1 MSKLVIL
8 YLLLTYHSVMETGS
22 RTTTVSGIF
31 SSITYFKSD
40 VFNVTSILKS
50 STGIWEKRLYLLQ
63 ERLNC
68 GLWEVSMRG

>member
-22 RTTTVSGIF
+22 RTTTVGGIF

-50 STGIWEKRLYLLQ
+50 SAGI
-63 ERLNC
+63 
-68 GLWEVSMRG
+68 

>member
-31 SSITYFKSD
+31 SSITYFKND
-40 VFNVTSILKS
+40 LFNVTTILKS
-50 STGIWEKRLYLLQ
+50 STG
-63 ERLNC
+63 
-68 GLWEVSMRG
+68 M